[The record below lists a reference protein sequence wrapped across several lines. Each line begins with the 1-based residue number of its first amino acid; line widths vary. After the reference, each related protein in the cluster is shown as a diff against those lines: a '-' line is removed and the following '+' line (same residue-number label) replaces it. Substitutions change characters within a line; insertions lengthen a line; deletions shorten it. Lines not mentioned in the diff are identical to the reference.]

1 METRLLTSAPEDLKL
16 GAEIINRGG
25 RVIFPTETVYGLG
38 ANALE
43 EKAVRSIYDAKGR
56 PTDNP
61 LIVHIA
67 DFEDVEA
74 LAETIPEKAKV
85 LMEKFWPGPLTII
98 LKRKPCVPDV
108 VTAGLDTVGI
118 RMPENEIARAFIR
131 KCGVPVA
138 APSANV
144 SGRPSPTNFSDV
156 FSDMEGRVEAII
168 DGGDCSVGVESTVID
183 MSGDVPRILRPGG
196 VTAEMIEAVIGEVQG
211 GTEVKPDE
219 APKSPGMKYRHYA
232 PKAQVYILKGDVDEV
247 NLFLESRKNAG
258 LLCFD
263 EHIPYIKADV
273 KILSLGSVKKP
284 EESAKLLFARLREM
298 DRLGVEEIFAPEIGE
313 TGLWV
318 AVRNRLYKA
327 AGGRIV
333 KAKKKVL
340 VVCTGNTCRSPIAE
354 GIIKK
359 NCPLW
364 EFSSAGVSA
373 FEGEPASENA
383 VLVSADMGIDIK
395 SHRARLVNNEM
406 VEEADVILTMTAS
419 HKAMLL
425 GLYPEFMKKIFTLGE
440 YSGENK
446 DVSDPFGGDID
457 MYKNCFLEI
466 EEMVKKCYDK
476 I

>member
-1 METRLLTSAPEDLKL
+1 METRLLSSAPEDLKV
-16 GAEIINRGG
+16 GAEIINNGG

-38 ANALE
+38 ANALSE
-43 EKAVRSIYDAKGR
+43 EAVRSIYDAKGR
-56 PTDNP
+56 PSDNP

-67 DFEDVEA
+67 DFDEVES
-74 LAETIPEKAKV
+74 LAETVPKKAKV

-118 RMPENEIARAFIR
+118 RMPENEIAREFIR
-131 KCGVPVA
+131 ACKVPVA
-138 APSANV
+138 APSANI
-144 SGRPSPTNFSDV
+144 SGRPSPTNFKDV

-183 MSGDVPRILRPGG
+183 MSGDIPRILRPGG

-232 PKAQVYILKGDVDEV
+232 PKAQVYILKGDIEEV
-247 NLFLESRKNAG
+247 NTFLKHRKNAG

-263 EHIPYIKADV
+263 EHIPYIEADV
-273 KILSLGSVKKP
+273 KILSLGSVKNP

-298 DRLGVEEIFAPEIGE
+298 DRLGVDEIFAPEIGE

-327 AGGRIV
+327 AGGRLV
-333 KAKKKVL
+333 KVKKKVL

-354 GIIKK
+354 GIMKK

-364 EFSSAGVSA
+364 EVSSAGVSA
-373 FEGEPASENA
+373 FKGDFASVNA
-383 VLVSADMGIDIK
+383 IKVCDDMGIDIEN
-395 SHRARLVNNEM
+395 HRARLVDREIL
-406 VEEADVILTMTAS
+406 EDADVVLTMTLS
-419 HKAMLL
+419 HKAVL
-425 GLYPEFMKKIFTLGE
+425 GNMFPEFMEKIFTIGE

-446 DVSDPFGGDID
+446 DVSDPFGGSCDV
-457 MYKNCFLEI
+457 YKNCFLEI

>member
-1 METRLLTSAPEDLKL
+1 MKTKVLSSAPEDLKT
-16 GAEIINRGG
+16 GAEIINKGG

-38 ANALE
+38 ANALD

-56 PTDNP
+56 PSDNP
-61 LIVHIA
+61 LIVHIS
-67 DFEDVEA
+67 DFNEVET
-74 LAETIPEKAKV
+74 LAEAVPYKAQI
-85 LMEKFWPGPLTII
+85 LIEKFWPGPLTII

-131 KCGVPVA
+131 VCGVPVA

-144 SGRPSPTNFSDV
+144 SGRPSPTNFKDV
-156 FSDMEGRVEAII
+156 LSDMEGRVEGII

-183 MSGDVPRILRPGG
+183 MSEDMPRILRPGG

-232 PKAQVYILKGDVDEV
+232 PKAQVYILKGNVDEV
-247 NLFLESRKNAG
+247 NLFLENRKNAG
-258 LLCFD
+258 LLCFE
-263 EHIPYIKADV
+263 EHIPYIEAEV
-273 KILSLGSVKKP
+273 KILSLGSFKKP
-284 EESAKLLFARLREM
+284 EEAAKLLFARLREM

-327 AGGRIV
+327 AGGRVV
-333 KAKKKVL
+333 KARKRVL
-340 VVCTGNTCRSPIAE
+340 AVCTGNTCRSPMAE
-354 GIIKK
+354 GIMRK

-364 EFSSAGVSA
+364 EVSSAGVSG
-373 FEGEPASENA
+373 FEGESASANA
-383 VLVSADMGIDIK
+383 VLVSADMGVDIEN
-395 SHRARLVNNEM
+395 HRARPVSREM
-406 VEEADVILTMTAS
+406 VEEADIVLTMTLS
-419 HKAMLL
+419 HKAILEKMF
-425 GLYPEFMKKIFTLGE
+425 PEFKEKIFTLGE

-457 MYKNCFLEI
+457 IYKKCFLEI